1 MKATLFISNGLQV
14 DLGIYIASGEIERTI
29 KNSKVNQYGEYEAI
43 VKVQGKNIVVTS
55 DDNISFDVDNIAT
68 RRAN

>member
-14 DLGIYIASGEIERTI
+14 DLGIYIASQEIERTI
-29 KNSKVNQYGEYEAI
+29 KNSFHNGNEYQAI
-43 VKVQGKNIVVTS
+43 VKVQGKNIVVIS
-55 DDNISFDVDNIAT
+55 DDNINFDVDNILT